1 MTESKNIMI
10 YDNKEFLYILNKK
23 EKIKE
28 DLKQEDAYIPFLR
41 NDTLNIKSSPTKK
54 EIDPIDKKRELK
66 RWKKSFSY
74 YCLHPEKF
82 KFGFKD
88 LK

>member
-1 MTESKNIMI
+1 MTESKEII
-10 YDNKEFLYILNKK
+10 VPENKEFLYVFHK
-23 EKIKE
+23 EKIKDKPKE
-28 DLKQEDAYIPFLR
+28 ILPYIPFTKR
-41 NDTLNIKSSPTKK
+41 KIISTKISTGKK
-54 EIDPIDKKRELK
+54 EVDMIEKKREIT
-66 RWKKSFSY
+66 RWKQSFSY